1 MWNALRLPSRFP
13 NSLAETEFLQAF
25 RESGLRSAKIA
36 FVIAAIM
43 ALAFWLVLAVAP
55 TATQVS
61 LWRQSARLLLFVV
74 LGTTAVYLH
83 LQRREAI
90 KAFRSRVGVPM
101 GIACLV
107 VGSMGLLPLDSGGLA
122 VNRFVVAMSLT
133 CWLCYGFTRLPTAI
147 VAASC
152 GPASLLTLIGSSLQG
167 DDHVLALGIYLGVAN
182 LIGWIMSVEI
192 ERRERALFWSSR
204 QLAEAKRA
212 LEEMARNAA
221 EASAARTRV
230 LAAVSHDLR
239 QPLASLSLYA
249 GLLRTRNDALEPA
262 GLAGTVERLDACV
275 SALSG
280 NLDRLSELG
289 GLRALESPLPVE
301 RIDLR
306 RLLGRIDS
314 VYSAEASRR
323 GVRLVVR
330 VPRPGRQFAVSNDN
344 RLWDVLSNLVGNA
357 MKFSA
362 TERAPWVLI
371 RVRRAGAKLVI
382 EVRDNGIGIA
392 PADQRRVFDEYFQVA
407 NHARNPEHGYGM
419 GLSIVRETVSR
430 LPDHAIGLVSQ
441 PGRGTRVAVTL
452 PAADALAST
461 EALTNPVV
469 AAAQTSWPSAA
480 DVRRVEGAA
489 QRSEGARHC
498 ESPQAVYRVGS
509 GADTESIQA
518 NAVRTDE
525 GCAAPIEPL
534 QGAYVLFIED
544 DASMRDALGR
554 MLEHWGALVETAASG
569 EEALQISVDAE
580 RSFDAIVSDFR
591 LPGAWDG
598 LRLIEELRTRE
609 GLRTPAIV
617 LSGEFSVEKLRRGAP
632 DDVRVMAKPPD
643 LAVLREFLEASA
655 RGAHQLRA

>member
-1 MWNALRLPSRFP
+1 M
-13 NSLAETEFLQAF
+13 
-25 RESGLRSAKIA
+25 
-36 FVIAAIM
+36 
-43 ALAFWLVLAVAP
+43 
-55 TATQVS
+55 
-61 LWRQSARLLLFVV
+61 
-74 LGTTAVYLH
+74 
-83 LQRREAI
+83 
-90 KAFRSRVGVPM
+90 
-101 GIACLV
+101 
-107 VGSMGLLPLDSGGLA
+107 
-122 VNRFVVAMSLT
+122 
-133 CWLCYGFTRLPTAI
+133 
-147 VAASC
+147 
-152 GPASLLTLIGSSLQG
+152 
-167 DDHVLALGIYLGVAN
+167 AN

-314 VYSAEASRR
+314 VYSAEAARR

-330 VPRPGRQFAVSNDN
+330 VPRPGRQFAVSNEN